1 MKQYLSY
8 FKIWFIVIGVLAVLV
23 GGAAFVKYS
32 TSGRSNYHAP
42 EERVYD
48 YADVLTDSEE
58 EQLRELIADRERKIG
73 CDIVLVTINESVL
86 EKYGYT
92 ENTDSNW
99 EKCMQTYA
107 DDFYDENKFGYNK
120 DFEGDGVLLL
130 DNWYED
136 ENGSEKGS
144 WLSGSGIIDRRFSNG
159 MMNQDRVLDDV
170 YNLVEISPYRAY
182 RAYIEDIYR
191 GMSNDNSAGSMMNPF
206 SLFII
211 SLVVAAIFIVTHL
224 KVKEGTK
231 TTVASTYVENGS
243 IRFNVKR
250 DKLVNKFVT
259 SRVIQTS
266 SGSGG
271 GSHSGGGG
279 GHHSSSGAHHSGG
292 GRRR

>member
-1 MKQYLSY
+1 MKQYFSY
-8 FKIWFIVIGVLAVLV
+8 FKIWFIILGVLAVLV
-23 GGAAFVKYS
+23 GGATLVKYT
-32 TSGRSNYHAP
+32 TSDRNNYHAP

-58 EQLRELIADRERKIG
+58 EDLRKLIADREKRIG

-86 EKYGYT
+86 ERYGFT

-99 EKCMQTYA
+99 EYCMQTYA
-107 DDFYDENKFGYNK
+107 DDFYDEHRFGYNT

-130 DNWYED
+130 DNWYEG

-144 WLSGSGIIDRRFSNG
+144 WLSTSGKVYRRYSTRMINSL
-159 MMNQDRVLDDV
+159 LDDV
-170 YNLVEISPYRAY
+170 YNLVDRSPYRAY
-182 RAYIEDIYR
+182 RAYIEDIYHEM
-191 GMSNDNSAGSMMNPF
+191 GDDNSAGSMMNPLA
-206 SLFII
+206 LFII
-211 SLVVAAIFIVTHL
+211 SLVVAAIFVVSNL

-243 IRFNVKR
+243 IRFNVKQ

-279 GHHSSSGAHHSGG
+279 GHRSSSGAHHGGG

>member
-1 MKQYLSY
+1 MKQYFSY
-8 FKIWFIVIGVLAVLV
+8 FKIWFIILGVLAVLA
-23 GGAAFVKYS
+23 GGAAIVKS
-32 TSGRSNYHAP
+32 SINDRSNYRAP

-58 EQLRELIADRERKIG
+58 EDLRKLIADREKRIG

-86 EKYGYT
+86 ERYGFT

-99 EKCMQTYA
+99 EYCMQTYA
-107 DDFYDENKFGYNK
+107 DDFYDEHRYGYNA

-130 DNWYED
+130 DNWYEG

-144 WLSGSGIIDRRFSNG
+144 WLSTSGKVYRRYSTRMINSL
-159 MMNQDRVLDDV
+159 LDDV
-170 YNLVEISPYRAY
+170 YNLVEKSPYRAY
-182 RAYIEDIYR
+182 RAYIEDIYHEM
-191 GMSNDNSAGSMMNPF
+191 GDDNSLGSMMNPF
-206 SLFII
+206 ALFII
-211 SLVVAAIFIVTHL
+211 SLIVAVIFVVTNL

-243 IRFNVKR
+243 IRFNVKQ

-266 SGSGG
+266 SDSGG
-271 GSHSGGGG
+271 SSHSGGGG
-279 GHHSSSGAHHSGG
+279 GHRSSSGASHGGG

>member
-8 FKIWFIVIGVLAVLV
+8 FKVWFIILGVLVVLV
-23 GGAAFVKYS
+23 GGAAFVKYT
-32 TSGRSNYHAP
+32 TSGRSNYRAP

-58 EQLRELIADRERKIG
+58 EDLRNLIADREKRIG

-86 EKYGYT
+86 EHYGFT

-99 EKCMQTYA
+99 EYCMQTYA
-107 DDFYDENKFGYNK
+107 DDFYDEHKFGYNA
-120 DFEGDGVLLL
+120 DYEGDGVLLL
-130 DNWYED
+130 DNWYEG

-144 WLSGSGIIDRRFSNG
+144 WLSTSGKIYRRYSTRMIN
-159 MMNQDRVLDDV
+159 NLLDDV
-170 YNLVEISPYRAY
+170 YNLVDSSPYRAY
-182 RAYIEDIYR
+182 RAYIEDIYHEM
-191 GMSNDNSAGSMMNPF
+191 GNDNDAGSMMNPF
-206 SLFII
+206 ALFII
-211 SLVVAAIFIVTHL
+211 SLIVAAIFVVSHL

-243 IRFNVKR
+243 IHFNVKQ
-250 DKLVNKFVT
+250 DQLVNKFVT

-266 SGSGG
+266 SSSGG
-271 GSHSGGGG
+271 GGHSGGGG
-279 GHHSSSGAHHSGG
+279 GHRSSSGASHGGG